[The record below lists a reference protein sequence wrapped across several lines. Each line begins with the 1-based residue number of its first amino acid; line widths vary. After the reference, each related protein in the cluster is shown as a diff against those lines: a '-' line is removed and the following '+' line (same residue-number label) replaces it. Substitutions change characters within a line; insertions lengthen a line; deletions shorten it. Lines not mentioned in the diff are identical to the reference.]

1 MRHVKMSNIISNY
14 DDLLKAAAT
23 QKEPQRLLF
32 VFASTELPDDH
43 SETEA
48 QRFKQGEG
56 GAITPVICVDKHL
69 TELSN
74 FINLANE
81 AAELNTPWN
90 MVLVAC
96 LSGKGGIPA
105 SDSDADSGLKNM
117 VSAIQS
123 GMISNFMAFD
133 KDGHPL
139 EFY

>member
-1 MRHVKMSNIISNY
+1 MGNMISNY
-14 DDLLKAAAT
+14 DELLKAAAS
-23 QKEPQRLLF
+23 QEEPQRLLF
-32 VFASTELPDDH
+32 VFASTELPEDH

-48 QRFKQGEG
+48 ERFNQGEG

-69 TELSN
+69 NELSN
-74 FINLANE
+74 FADLVSE
-81 AAELNTPWN
+81 AAELDAPWSI
-90 MVLVAC
+90 VIVAC

-105 SDSDADSGLKNM
+105 SDSDADTGLKNM

-139 EFY
+139 DFY